1 MLQIQLL
8 MRHLFYC
15 GVKQLHPDKIQLKCG
30 QIPIVVLGE
39 HKLWRFGILDKYGMS
54 HVFFTNSVVADV
66 HCRLEISCCASQ
78 FH

>member
-1 MLQIQLL
+1 MDQIQLL
-8 MRHLFYC
+8 MRHLFSC

-30 QIPIVVLGE
+30 QITIVVLGE
-39 HKLWRFGILDKYGMS
+39 HKLWRFGTRQMWNEPCLL
-54 HVFFTNSVVADV
+54 HNVVADV